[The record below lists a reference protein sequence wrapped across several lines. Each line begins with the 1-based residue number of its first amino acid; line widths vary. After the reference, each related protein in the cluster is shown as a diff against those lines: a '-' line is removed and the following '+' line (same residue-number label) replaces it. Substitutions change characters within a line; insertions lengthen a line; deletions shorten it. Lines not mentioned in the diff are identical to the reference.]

1 MCMAVPDVNFRSA
14 ARSTLQLSANEQSV
28 VMRERCN
35 STSEATHAA
44 AVAYINSSLM
54 CMSWRRADDCALA
67 TFDRAHW
74 PPHLCDCMP
83 YLALVSF
90 SYKCCRIYSEY
101 ISPVRL
107 ATLPPPV
114 ISHCV
119 MIITVAF
126 HGSLPPCRT
135 ILVGPYIRPHF
146 SWVKVRYFSAENPR
160 VKDIPLRQPK
170 ICWGGR
176 C

>member
-67 TFDRAHW
+67 TFDRAH
-74 PPHLCDCMP
+74 
-83 YLALVSF
+83 
-90 SYKCCRIYSEY
+90 
-101 ISPVRL
+101 
-107 ATLPPPV
+107 
-114 ISHCV
+114 
-119 MIITVAF
+119 
-126 HGSLPPCRT
+126 
-135 ILVGPYIRPHF
+135 
-146 SWVKVRYFSAENPR
+146 
-160 VKDIPLRQPK
+160 
-170 ICWGGR
+170 
-176 C
+176 